1 MTNGNGW
8 RHRAERIVL
17 SIGSGE
23 RPYAYSLQTGFFQNL
38 SKGVWL
44 PAFSGLENQTVRTLL
59 ETPDGTVFV
68 GCDNGIF
75 KSADYGKTWKHVFE
89 EGIVLNMVAS
99 DGVLLAGGQRGI
111 LRSTDGGEHW
121 DWVLSEGGV
130 GISDLPPLIPRKKI
144 IQRQLLVHQ
153 SEAVFVF

>member
-75 KSADYGKTWKHVFE
+75 KSADYEKTWKHVFE

-99 DGVLLAGGQRGI
+99 DGVLLAGGQRAFCVRPTAANTGI
-111 LRSTDGGEHW
+111 GCCRKAASAFL
-121 DWVLSEGGV
+121 
-130 GISDLPPLIPRKKI
+130 IFPP
-144 IQRQLLVHQ
+144 
-153 SEAVFVF
+153 